1 MSVASVPIGVRPLSL
16 RGSASPLL
24 AALLLVTTGWSVLAG
39 GWTDGTSAVLVVG
52 LAGVAEG
59 LLLARWRVRRPIAL
73 LAAPVLLFISLLP
86 TNAATRPVSG
96 SGGLGHVLEQY
107 GAAAATGLLGN
118 ARWEFNVGLGALL
131 WVCGAWA
138 AWFAVRERRGAIA
151 TGPCWAVIAV
161 NVINAPST
169 TAVTLP
175 AALASAAALML
186 IAAVHLDRLSDSWR
200 QRRVSVLPG
209 TGGRFATA
217 ALIGGAFIV
226 VLALV
231 VPPLSNTDI
240 SAHLFGGGTGSG
252 KGHGGSSGSGTSLNG
267 ATVRFSSATIP
278 GGALTLSDIP
288 VLTYTSSLST
298 GVYLRME
305 TDSVFDAGNFLPAES
320 ANNNG
325 DDTQEIA
332 DPGPIPRDR
341 ALSDGGVGAQQTPV
355 SVTVTMI
362 DDTSNTNIL
371 PFAGEPDSST
381 LATRVNGLTDPTLNG
396 QLLTVDSVE
405 AVRRVIGTSFTTTG
419 TESSASIEQLRR
431 AGSAYPALITRDFL
445 DLTDDGTGGAAAIR
459 ALALQWT
466 AAASNPYDKA
476 AAIEANLRNPH
487 LFRYTLTPPA
497 PPNPTKTWPVT
508 YFLTTSH
515 AGYCQYFA
523 AAMGAMLRAVGIP
536 ALLVN
541 GYGPGSAPN
550 AATRRTTGEDVW
562 NVSSNDAHSWV
573 EAYFPGYGWIPFE
586 PTPPSTAGD
595 YQPFGRGAL
604 GVTGAPPSGS
614 TPVPSRAAT
623 APSLNPRLAG
633 GSGASGS
640 GGGRTVLL
648 GLGGVAGAAILLLA
662 LFAAWFLRP
671 RDICGVWRRVGIIG
685 RMLGVPRD
693 RALTFDEYVERLT
706 AALAGNARAA
716 GSARAPAAV
725 GAAWPARVA
734 GGLRDIAAISDQAF
748 YSSAPAR
755 STDAQLKS
763 AWRRVALLAP
773 HLGRRTMV
781 RPEVIP

>member
-1 MSVASVPIGVRPLSL
+1 MSVASVPIGIRPLSL

-24 AALLLVTTGWSVLAG
+24 VALLLVTTGWSVLAG
-39 GWTDGTSAVLVVG
+39 GWTDGTSGVLVVG

-86 TNAATRPVSG
+86 TNAATRPVSAT
-96 SGGLGHVLEQY
+96 GGLGHAIEQY
-107 GAAAATGLLGN
+107 LAAAATGLLGN

-169 TAVTLP
+169 SAVTLP

-231 VPPLSNTDI
+231 VPPLSSTDI
-240 SAHLFGGGTGSG
+240 SGHLFGGSG
-252 KGHGGSSGSGTSLNG
+252 NGGGHGGRPGAGTNLNG

-278 GGALTLSDIP
+278 GGALTLSDTP

-298 GVYLRME
+298 GLYLRME

-341 ALSDGGVGAQQTPV
+341 ALADGGVGSQQTPV

-381 LATRVNGLTDPTLNG
+381 LSTRVNGLTDPTLNS

-419 TESSASIEQLRR
+419 TESSASIDQLRR
-431 AGSAYPALITRDFL
+431 AGSTYPALIARDFL

-476 AAIEANLRNPH
+476 TAIEANLRNPR
-487 LFRYTLTPPA
+487 LFRYTLSPPA

-508 YFLTTSH
+508 YFLTTTH

-550 AATRRTTGEDVW
+550 AATRRTTGEDIW

-614 TPVPSRAAT
+614 TPIPSRAAA
-623 APSLNPRLAG
+623 APSLNPRLG
-633 GSGASGS
+633 GADASGS

-648 GLGGVAGAAILLLA
+648 GLGGVAGAVIVVLA

-671 RDICGVWRRVGIIG
+671 RDIRGVWRRVGIIG
-685 RMLGVPRD
+685 RMLGVRRD
-693 RALTFDEYVERLT
+693 RALTFDEYVDRLT
-706 AALAGNARAA
+706 AALPDGARGA
-716 GSARAPAAV
+716 GSARAPAG

-734 GGLRDIAAISDQAF
+734 GGLRDIAVISDQAF
-748 YSSAPAR
+748 YSPATAP
-755 STDAQLKS
+755 SSDAQLKS

-773 HLGRRTMV
+773 HLGRRTVV
-781 RPEVIP
+781 RPEAAP